1 MTEPRPTEATPGL
14 TLDAGALIA
23 FDRRDRRVAAIV
35 LRALERGAPLAIPTG
50 ALAQAWRGGSG
61 TPLRAL
67 ISDPVVRVEDLTL
80 ALALAAGE
88 LCAAAGTADV
98 VDASVVLVARRYG
111 GRVATSDAADLRRL
125 DRALDIVPV

>member
-1 MTEPRPTEATPGL
+1 L

-23 FDRRDRRVAAIV
+23 FERRDRRVAAIV
-35 LRALERGAPLAIPTG
+35 LRALESGAPLAVPAG
-50 ALAQAWRGGSG
+50 ALAQAWRGGAG

-67 ISDPVVRVEDLTL
+67 IADPVVRVEELTR

-88 LCAAAGTADV
+88 LCGAAGTADV

-111 GRVATSDAADLRRL
+111 GRVATGDAAELRRL
-125 DRALDIVPV
+125 DRTLDIVPV

>member
-1 MTEPRPTEATPGL
+1 
-14 TLDAGALIA
+14 LDAGALIA

-98 VDASVVLVARRYG
+98 VDASVVLVAGRYG